1 MSETIDKLRTD
12 HRNLARLMDIIA
24 REVRVF
30 EAGDLPDY
38 DLVASIL
45 DYTQNY
51 PDRYHH
57 PLEDR
62 VLAKL
67 RQRDPDIA
75 TTVGDLDQEHEKL
88 GTLTR
93 RFAAALDNVMQD
105 AELPR
110 DGFVEVA
117 SEYLDFQRR
126 HMQMEEVLFFPAALR
141 ALSDDDWREL
151 ATDAPPADD
160 PLFGGT
166 DAQGKYDAL
175 LEEIMKWSKPQD
187 TASFA

>member
-1 MSETIDKLRTD
+1 MSETIDKLRAD
-12 HRNLARLMDIIA
+12 HRNLARLMEIIA

-45 DYTQNY
+45 DYTRNY

-67 RQRDPDIA
+67 RQRDPDTA
-75 TTVGDLDQEHEKL
+75 TTVGDLDREHEKL
-88 GTLTR
+88 EVLTH

-110 DGFVEVA
+110 DWFVEVA

-141 ALSDDDWREL
+141 TLTDDDWQDL
-151 ATDAPPADD
+151 AKAAPAADD

-166 DAQGKYDAL
+166 GAQEKYDDL
-175 LEEIMKWSKPQD
+175 LEEIMKWGNPQD
-187 TASFA
+187 TTSFT

>member
-38 DLVASIL
+38 DLVASVL

-51 PDRYHH
+51 PDRFHH
-57 PLEDR
+57 PLEDK

-75 TTVGDLDQEHEKL
+75 ITVGDLDREHEKL

-110 DGFVEVA
+110 DWFVEVA

-141 ALSDDDWREL
+141 ALSEDDWREL
-151 ATDAPPADD
+151 ATDAPSADD

-166 DAQGKYDAL
+166 DAQGEYDAW
-175 LEEIMKWSKPQD
+175 LEEIRKWGGAQD

>member
-38 DLVASIL
+38 DLVAS
-45 DYTQNY
+45 
-51 PDRYHH
+51 
-57 PLEDR
+57 

-75 TTVGDLDQEHEKL
+75 ITVGDLDREHEKL

-110 DGFVEVA
+110 DWFVEVA

-141 ALSDDDWREL
+141 ALSEDDWREL
-151 ATDAPPADD
+151 ATDAPSADD

-166 DAQGKYDAL
+166 DAQGEYDAL
-175 LEEIMKWSKPQD
+175 LEEIMKWGGAQD